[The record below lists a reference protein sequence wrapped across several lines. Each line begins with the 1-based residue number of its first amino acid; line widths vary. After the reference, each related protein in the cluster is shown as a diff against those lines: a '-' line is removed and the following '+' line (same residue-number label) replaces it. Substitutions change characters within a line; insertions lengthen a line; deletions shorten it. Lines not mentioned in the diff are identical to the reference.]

1 MSDDGLTGT
10 RADWIAIWRAR
21 LVELGWSYPELAH
34 RAGLTDKYFSRLMC
48 GDIDQPTA
56 ETIDKINR
64 AVGIRFY
71 VKMTPWTELD
81 TLSSSAIVPA

>member
-1 MSDDGLTGT
+1 MTGS

-21 LVELGWSYPELAH
+21 LVELGWSYPDLAH

-64 AVGIRFY
+64 AMGIRFY
-71 VKMTPWTELD
+71 VKMTPWTELEVIRGR
-81 TLSSSAIVPA
+81 AIL

>member
-1 MSDDGLTGT
+1 MSDPLTGS

-21 LVELGWSYPELAH
+21 LSELGWTYPELDH
-34 RAGLTDKYFSRLMC
+34 RAGLTNKYFSRLVC

-64 AVGIRFY
+64 ALGLELGVKIVG
-71 VKMTPWTELD
+71 L
-81 TLSSSAIVPA
+81 

>member
-1 MSDDGLTGT
+1 MTGT

-21 LVELGWSYPELAH
+21 LAKLGWSYEELDH
-34 RAGLTDKYFSRLMC
+34 RAGLTSKYFSRLVC

-64 AVGIRFY
+64 ALGIEFDVKIVG
-71 VKMTPWTELD
+71 L
-81 TLSSSAIVPA
+81 